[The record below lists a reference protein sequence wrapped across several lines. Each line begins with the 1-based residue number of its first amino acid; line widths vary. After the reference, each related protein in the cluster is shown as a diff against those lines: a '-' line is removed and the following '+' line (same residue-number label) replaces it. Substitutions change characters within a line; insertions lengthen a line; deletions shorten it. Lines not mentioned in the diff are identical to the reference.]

1 MDLYNSLV
9 TYGAFTQLKFSING
23 KQLVDWTEKNYE
35 YVRYNPRKDIDRYG
49 LSITSLDGGVSGIP
63 DLDSLHEYNT
73 ENNTT
78 YEEQD
83 FSVPTDVYNKNYDLQ
98 KFLEPWKEDMFRTHI
113 IKLNPGGYFPKHR
126 DFRGTRF
133 DSFRLISPLFN
144 PCTFILE
151 DKILRWQTGAMYFLD
166 TAKVHELFN
175 TSDRPSYWLVVNVKL
190 NDRSFLN
197 TAHNF
202 LQL

>member
-9 TYGAFTQLKFSING
+9 TYGTFTRLKFYIDG
-23 KQLVDWTEKNYE
+23 KQLVKWTEENFE
-35 YVRYNPRKDIDRYG
+35 YVRYNPRKNIDRYG
-49 LSITSLDGGVSGIP
+49 LSITSLDGGLTGIP

-73 ENNTT
+73 EYGTK

-83 FSVPTDVYNKNYDLQ
+83 FNVPTDVYNKNIDLQ
-98 KFLEPWKEDMFRTHI
+98 KFLEPWQDDMFRTHI

-133 DSFRLISPLFN
+133 DSFRLICPLFN

-151 DKILRWQTGAMYFLD
+151 DKVLNWQTGALYFLD

-175 TSDRPSYWLVVNVKL
+175 SSDRPSYWLVINVKL
-190 NDRSFLN
+190 NERSFLN